1 MGGMGAGTGGAGP
14 IGDRSRTQ
22 NTQRN
27 RRGEREGIDIVRQA
41 VEQALTA
48 NGAAATTA
56 ATVAAE
62 AVAWLQKH
70 AGSQRLWISSAR
82 TTVHDSIRAEYTG
95 RNLDELAERY
105 GVHARTVRRI
115 VCTSSR
121 SNGSTLSERQIKS
134 TVLCQNDAT
143 EK

>member
-70 AGSQRLWISSAR
+70 AGSQRLWIASAR
-82 TTVHDSIRAEYTG
+82 TTVHDSIRSEYTG

-105 GVHARTVRRI
+105 GVHTRTVRRI
-115 VCTSSR
+115 VSKR
-121 SNGSTLSERQIKS
+121 S
-134 TVLCQNDAT
+134 
-143 EK
+143 

>member
-1 MGGMGAGTGGAGP
+1 M
-14 IGDRSRTQ
+14 
-22 NTQRN
+22 
-27 RRGEREGIDIVRQA
+27 VRQA

-105 GVHARTVRRI
+105 GVHPRTVRRI

-121 SNGSTLSERQIKS
+121 LSRSTFVDRSLKAPVVR
-134 TVLCQNDAT
+134 QNDAT